1 MREEQLQLII
11 WYVDRIL
18 EISGL
23 PCDIRLA
30 MLSILVEKLEEKP
43 NIIINYIYIPNDR
56 NFLKTV
62 CVSINRGGRN
72 LFRKKCKGE
81 THNGK
86 NNSTGKGN
94 GILIRVCHSLW
105 RSLGSGC

>member
-43 NIIINYIYIPNDR
+43 NIIINYIYT
-56 NFLKTV
+56 K
-62 CVSINRGGRN
+62 
-72 LFRKKCKGE
+72 
-81 THNGK
+81 
-86 NNSTGKGN
+86 
-94 GILIRVCHSLW
+94 
-105 RSLGSGC
+105 RS